1 MTTLSNRPNNTLP
14 GMGRLFKIAQFR
26 ENDIYTVTV
35 RDQRECSMSPTETA
49 AVHRVL
55 LVDDDSAVLAMM
67 MQGLERK
74 RFDVVAASSVTE
86 ALRRIATEN
95 FDVLITDLH
104 MPDPGDGFTVVSAM
118 RHSQPNALTL
128 LLSGYPDVQGAMAA
142 ILLEADEILVKPFDI
157 GRLTELVRQRV
168 VNRKPIKR
176 VDKET
181 VGAILLRC
189 STSIVEAWLVR
200 AKRSAELNLI
210 PLTDEERTGHL
221 PKLVEDLSV
230 RLSQS
235 SATTKD
241 SDAVFSAAAVAHGKL
256 RFQQGYTPAMLVHES
271 RILQVTIFGTLQI
284 NLESLDFSLLLP
296 DVMTI
301 ADEVDAQLTQSMDSY
316 MKAMG
321 KLVA

>member
-1 MTTLSNRPNNTLP
+1 MTP
-14 GMGRLFKIAQFR
+14 
-26 ENDIYTVTV
+26 TV
-35 RDQRECSMSPTETA
+35 TA

-67 MQGLERK
+67 IQGLERK
-74 RFDVVAASSVTE
+74 HFEVVAVSNVTE

-104 MPDPGDGFTVVSAM
+104 MPNPGDGFTVVSAM

-128 LLSGYPDVQGAMAA
+128 LVSGYPDVQGAMAA
-142 ILLEADEILVKPFDI
+142 ILLEADEIVVKPFDI
-157 GRLTELVRQRV
+157 GRLTELVRERV

-176 VDKET
+176 MDKES

-189 STSIVEAWLVR
+189 STSIVEAWLAR
-200 AKRSAELNLI
+200 AKQSSQLNRISLS
-210 PLTDEERTGHL
+210 DEERTGHL
-221 PKLVEDLSV
+221 PKLVEDLAL

-256 RFQQGYTPAMLVHES
+256 RYQQGYTPAMLVHES

-301 ADEVDAQLTQSMDSY
+301 ADEVDAQLTQSMESY
-316 MKAMG
+316 V
-321 KLVA
+321 KLMLKSIAA

>member
-1 MTTLSNRPNNTLP
+1 MTT
-14 GMGRLFKIAQFR
+14 
-26 ENDIYTVTV
+26 
-35 RDQRECSMSPTETA
+35 TETA

-67 MQGLERK
+67 IQGLERK
-74 RFDVVAASSVTE
+74 RFEVVAASSVTE

-128 LLSGYPDVQGAMAA
+128 LVSGYPDVQGAMAA
-142 ILLEADEILVKPFDI
+142 ILLEADEIVVKPFEI
-157 GRLTELVRQRV
+157 GRLTELVRERV

-176 VDKET
+176 LDKES
-181 VGAILLRC
+181 VGAVLLRC
-189 STSIVEAWLVR
+189 STSIVEAWLAR
-200 AKRSAELNLI
+200 AKQSSQLNRISLS
-210 PLTDEERTGHL
+210 DEERTGHL
-221 PKLVEDLSV
+221 PKLVEDLSL

-256 RFQQGYTPAMLVHES
+256 RYQQGYTPAMLVHES

-321 KLVA
+321 KSAAA

>member
-1 MTTLSNRPNNTLP
+1 
-14 GMGRLFKIAQFR
+14 
-26 ENDIYTVTV
+26 
-35 RDQRECSMSPTETA
+35 
-49 AVHRVL
+49 
-55 LVDDDSAVLAMM
+55 MM

-74 RFDVVAASSVTE
+74 KFEVVTASSVTE
-86 ALRRIATEN
+86 ALRRIATES

-104 MPDPGDGFTVVSAM
+104 MPDAGDGFTVVSAM

-128 LLSGYPDVQGAMAA
+128 LVSGYPDVQGAMAA
-142 ILLEADEILVKPFDI
+142 ILLEADEIVVKPFEI
-157 GRLTELVRQRV
+157 GHFTELVRERV

-176 VDKET
+176 LDKES
-181 VGAILLRC
+181 VGAILRRC
-189 STSIVEAWLVR
+189 STSIVESWLAR
-200 AKRSAELNLI
+200 AKRSTELNLV
-210 PLTDEERTGHL
+210 PLGDEERTGHL
-221 PKLVEDLSV
+221 PKLVEDLAL
-230 RLSQS
+230 RLSRPG
-235 SATTKD
+235 ATSKD

-256 RFQQGYTPAMLVHES
+256 RFQQGYSPAMLVHES

-321 KLVA
+321 KSAAA

>member
-1 MTTLSNRPNNTLP
+1 MTT
-14 GMGRLFKIAQFR
+14 
-26 ENDIYTVTV
+26 
-35 RDQRECSMSPTETA
+35 TETA

-67 MQGLERK
+67 IQGLERK
-74 RFDVVAASSVTE
+74 RFEVVAASSVTE

-128 LLSGYPDVQGAMAA
+128 LVSGYPDVQGAMAA
-142 ILLEADEILVKPFDI
+142 ILLEADEIVVKPFEI
-157 GRLTELVRQRV
+157 GRLTELVRERV

-176 VDKET
+176 LEKES

-189 STSIVEAWLVR
+189 STSIVEAWLAR
-200 AKRSAELNLI
+200 AKQSSELNRISLS
-210 PLTDEERTGHL
+210 DEERTGHL
-221 PKLVEDLSV
+221 PKLVEDLSL

-256 RFQQGYTPAMLVHES
+256 RYQQGYTPAMLVHES

-301 ADEVDAQLTQSMDSY
+301 ADEVDSQLTQAMDSY
-316 MKAMG
+316 MGVVLKP
-321 KLVA
+321 VAA